1 MEIVTLDLEGVLV
14 PEIWIAFAEN
24 TGIEALKR
32 TTRDEPDYHRLM
44 EYRMDILRRNG
55 LTLSDIQ
62 RVIAGIRPLDGAKAF
77 LDELRELTQ
86 VVILSDT
93 FSEFALPLMRQL
105 GYPTIFCNSLTV
117 GSDGMIKGIRMRTE
131 NGKKKSVEAL
141 QSIGFRV
148 FASGDSYNDL
158 SMIHAADGGCL
169 FRAPERILKEEKD
182 LHLVT
187 EYSELLEAIR
197 AFISDGR

>member
-55 LTLSDIQ
+55 LTLPDIQ

-117 GSDGMIKGIRMRTE
+117 GSDGMIEGIRMRTE

-169 FRAPERILKEEKD
+169 FRAPERILQEEKD